1 MPSKL
6 CTAEGS
12 LQMEARSL
20 EQIFLSSGYVHV
32 LSDHRGAQMRLVEPV
47 HGTPLLSWQICC
59 DPEVEFSPLFS
70 CLLCICVKK

>member
-20 EQIFLSSGYVHV
+20 EQIFLSSGYVHM
-32 LSDHRGAQMRLVEPV
+32 LSDHRGAQMRALSQSMELHCLAGRYAVTRKLSFLLYFPV
-47 HGTPLLSWQICC
+47 Y
-59 DPEVEFSPLFS
+59 FAYA
-70 CLLCICVKK
+70 